1 MRPTLAFRLAFLLAL
16 IVPAPA
22 SAHDWYPIECCHG
35 MDCAPVDHAEVR
47 DGATL
52 VVTSKHGTGIV
63 PSSMTRR
70 ESKDNRMHVC
80 MRPVREGEMRVICV
94 FLPPAI

>member
-1 MRPTLAFRLAFLLAL
+1 MRFRHAFLLAL
-16 IVPAPA
+16 LALMVPAPA
-22 SAHDWYPIECCHG
+22 SAHEWYPIECCHG
-35 MDCAPVDHAEVR
+35 MDCAPVEHAELR
-47 DGATL
+47 EGATL

-70 ESKDNRMHVC
+70 ESKDHRMHVC
-80 MRPVREGEMRVICV
+80 MRRSWDGQMRVICV

>member
-1 MRPTLAFRLAFLLAL
+1 MRSRLVLLLAL
-16 IVPAPA
+16 MVPAPA
-22 SAHDWYPIECCHG
+22 SAHEWSPIECCHG
-35 MDCAPVDHAEVR
+35 MDCAPVERAELR
-47 DGATL
+47 EGDTL

-70 ESKDNRMHVC
+70 ESKDHRMHVC
-80 MRPVREGEMRVICV
+80 MRRSWDGQMRVICV